1 MTSHLPVSS
10 LQVTE
15 SPEGNCSQ
23 VPAKSLHPCVCIC
36 IVFVCVVCCICIR
49 VVFVSMLHLY
59 VYLCTISIVFVL
71 YVSLQREI
79 VHSLQRLQPSMC
91 TIRCF
96 LFGKQSFGTSLGERG
111 ETVFV
116 QIVLVFLIFCLYL
129 NLLCVRKQTSA
140 IVEHHSRE
148 LFKATHPP
156 FNFNSS
162 QAPVTKLSL
171 RENSAAPYKQ
181 RFSKH
186 QNLHTMFTSMSAT
199 LSTSMSKGN
208 LMSKKL

>member
-1 MTSHLPVSS
+1 MTSHLLVSS

-15 SPEGNCSQ
+15 SPLGNCSQ
-23 VPAKSLHPCVCIC
+23 VSAKSLHPCVCIC

-59 VYLCTISIVFVL
+59 LYLCTISIVFVL

-91 TIRCF
+91 LCTIRCF
-96 LFGKQSFGTSLGERG
+96 FFANCGTSLGERG

-116 QIVLVFLIFCLYL
+116 QLVLVFLIFCLYL

-140 IVEHHSRE
+140 IVEHHWRE
-148 LFKATHPP
+148 LLKATHPP

-162 QAPVTKLSL
+162 QAPVTKLSS

-186 QNLHTMFTSMSAT
+186 QNLHTMFTSMSVT

-208 LMSKKL
+208 LISKKL